1 MGAPAGDA
9 LRRRLAAIE
18 IAVKNQDNREHDI
31 FDSDDYLQ
39 DHGGM
44 VAAIRALTGR
54 QPKAWFGDSAD
65 PARPRVR
72 SLAEEAAR
80 VVRTGWST
88 PSGWTAMQRHGY
100 KGAFEM
106 AATVDYLFGYDATAG
121 VVEDWMYERVT
132 EAYVADPACGSSS
145 ASRTRGRCGRS
156 PSGCSRRPSGGC
168 GTHRRERW
176 HAALGR
182 A

>member
-9 LRRRLAAIE
+9 MRRRLAGIE

-44 VAAIRALTGR
+44 VAAIRSITGR

-65 PARPRVR
+65 PSRPVVR

-80 VVRTGWST
+80 VVRSRVVNPKWIERCADTGT
-88 PSGWTAMQRHGY
+88 RAPSRWTGD
-100 KGAFEM
+100 G
-106 AATVDYLFGYDATAG
+106 
-121 VVEDWMYERVT
+121 
-132 EAYVADPACGSSS
+132 
-145 ASRTRGRCGRS
+145 
-156 PSGCSRRPSGGC
+156 
-168 GTHRRERW
+168 
-176 HAALGR
+176 
-182 A
+182 